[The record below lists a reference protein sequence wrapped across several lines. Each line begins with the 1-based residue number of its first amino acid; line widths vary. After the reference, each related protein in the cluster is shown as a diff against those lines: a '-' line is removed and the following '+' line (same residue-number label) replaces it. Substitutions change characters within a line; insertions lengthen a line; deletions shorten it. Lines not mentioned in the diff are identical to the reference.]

1 MGRAK
6 NYIRTVEKIIE
17 LIEDSE
23 EQQLSTREIY
33 DMLASN
39 WTRHAPTRSRL
50 TNILAKSR
58 RFESLGNTVVSGA
71 MGKAH
76 EIKVWGI
83 RYEESTDN

>member
-6 NYIRTVEKIIE
+6 NYIRTVEKIVE

-39 WTRHAPTRSRL
+39 WTRYAPTRGRL
-50 TNILAKSR
+50 ANILAKSR

-71 MGKAH
+71 LNKAH
-76 EIKVWGI
+76 EVKVWGV

>member
-6 NYIRTVEKIIE
+6 NYIRTVEKILK

-39 WTRHAPTRSRL
+39 WTRYAPTRNRL
-50 TNILAKSR
+50 TNILSKSKH
-58 RFESLGNTVVSGA
+58 FESLGNVMVKGA
-71 MGKAH
+71 TGKAH
-76 EIKVWGI
+76 EVMVWGV